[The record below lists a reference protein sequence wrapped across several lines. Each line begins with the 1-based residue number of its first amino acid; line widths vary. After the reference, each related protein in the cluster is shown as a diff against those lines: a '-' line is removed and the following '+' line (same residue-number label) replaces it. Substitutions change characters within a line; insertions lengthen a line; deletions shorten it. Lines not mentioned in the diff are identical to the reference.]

1 VISVAGFGGMLSAGP
16 GGACA
21 LIVMIW
27 GLRGVP
33 A

>member
-1 VISVAGFGGMLSAGP
+1 VISVAGFGRHAVSWS

-21 LIVMIW
+21 LIVTIW
-27 GLRGVP
+27 DLRGVP